1 MVNFPSK
8 RSTYQYICIAGTV
21 YRCLLNFLFII
32 LVVCIV
38 VNYYIVFNEQ
48 NMTI

>member
-1 MVNFPSK
+1 MLNYSVAEL
-8 RSTYQYICIAGTV
+8 R
-21 YRCLLNFLFII
+21 LNFLFII